1 MSAIHVIVRPR
12 PEQAPE
18 PALAPLY
25 GLFDVIV
32 DGVNLTARIGDG
44 QALSLLAELG
54 QAVAQLA
61 TGRRERATVQL
72 YADDEAWELGLE
84 TDADAVLVTVFRT
97 GPNPEVA
104 VYERRLTFAALR
116 EALLGA
122 LTELPV
128 RELPRGVAM
137 ALKTAESALT
147 SMPDILRRP
156 ALERDLVA
164 IAPRAVKG
172 LSFAARL
179 PLRRARPVNGGRA
192 HEPQVER
199 ADLHALLARGEFSVT
214 ARGRTT
220 TLPSCHAFL
229 VAERLI
235 LLAGEVFEAWQIGR
249 PLFRR
254 VQVSG
259 GRVSVR
265 RTLRDGPLAL
275 GISTPELA
283 ARGESVTFPEIDAPL
298 FVEAVVRFARAVAES
313 FQQSDA
319 AQQRNLRVVALVQ
332 AAGSLHERLNEARSD
347 DTLTNQEPESYRSF
361 GVPAR
366 RQEGRG
372 PWEHGGKMR
381 FLALWVAAVPGLDLR
396 STFLCG
402 DRLLVGSLRE
412 TTCLD
417 RKSGSVVW
425 RIPNARGAS
434 VVTPAGLARFHAD
447 GTLLLYDLDTGISRF
462 KTILAPRAGGGASGA
477 VVHTPGLPKLLVVAE
492 GERSI
497 TAVDLISGDVR
508 WRHTARRPANFKVR
522 RAGKLLLVSG
532 GDSALMALDVASGE
546 AVWRVRDRLPF
557 SGDISV
563 EHDAAFAL
571 CSGPVG
577 PSRLHSLDPW
587 SGQLRWTVELDE
599 RPTLGQTPLV
609 TSRVV
614 VVPIRDRRGV
624 GALGFDRETGAAL
637 WQQGPGLASPTTAW
651 LAVDDAVF
659 ANSASG
665 SLLCLDSASGA
676 VRYSHVFARHVEADQ
691 PRRLEPVL
699 RSGALF
705 VPQHR
710 VHVVRPR
717 DGEIIGTV
725 PSDLIPDLLRVD
737 ERCSVYVAEESGHI
751 AAFSAAPRLM
761 RIK

>member
-54 QAVAQLA
+54 QAVAELA
-61 TGRRERATVQL
+61 AGRRDRATVQL

-84 TDADAVLVTVFRT
+84 TDADAALITVFRT

-104 VYERRLTFAALR
+104 VYERRLTFSALR

-122 LTELPV
+122 LRELPA
-128 RELPRGVAM
+128 RELPRGVAT
-137 ALKTAESALT
+137 ALQTARRALE

-156 ALERDLVA
+156 ALER
-164 IAPRAVKG
+164 APVSIGPRSAKG
-172 LSFAARL
+172 FAFSARL
-179 PLRRARPVNGGRA
+179 PLRHARPASSARSN
-192 HEPQVER
+192 EPHVER

-220 TLPSCHAFL
+220 SLPNCHVFL
-229 VAERLI
+229 VAERL
-235 LLAGEVFEAWQIGR
+235 LQLAGEVFEAWQIGR
-249 PLFRR
+249 PLFKR

-265 RTLRDGPLAL
+265 RALRDGPLAL

-283 ARGESVTFPEIDAPL
+283 ARGESVTFPEIDPPL
-298 FVEAVVRFARAVAES
+298 FVEAVVRFARAVADA
-313 FQQSDA
+313 FQRQDA
-319 AQQRNLRVVALVQ
+319 AQQRNLRALALVQ
-332 AAGSLHERLNEARSD
+332 AAGALHERLNEASTD
-347 DTLTNQEPESYRSF
+347 DTLTNREPESYRSF

-366 RQEGRG
+366 RHEGRG

-381 FLALWVAAVPGLDLR
+381 FLARWVAAVPGLDLR

-402 DRLLVGSLRE
+402 DRLIVGSARE

-447 GTLLLYDLDTGISRF
+447 GTLILYDLETGISRF
-462 KTILAPRAGGGASGA
+462 KTILTARTGGGASGA

-497 TAVDLISGDVR
+497 TAIDLISGDVR

-522 RAGKLLLVSG
+522 RAGKLLLISG
-532 GDSALMALDVASGE
+532 GDCALMALDVASGE

-571 CSGPVG
+571 CTGPVG

-587 SGQLRWTVELDE
+587 SGELRWTMEIEE

-624 GALGFDRETGAAL
+624 GALGFDRETGASL
-637 WQQGPGLASPTTAW
+637 WQQAPGLASPTTAW

-665 SLLCLDSASGA
+665 SLLCLDSTSGG
-676 VRYSHVFARHVEADQ
+676 VRYSHVFARHV
-691 PRRLEPVL
+691 
-699 RSGALF
+699 
-705 VPQHR
+705 
-710 VHVVRPR
+710 
-717 DGEIIGTV
+717 
-725 PSDLIPDLLRVD
+725 
-737 ERCSVYVAEESGHI
+737 
-751 AAFSAAPRLM
+751 
-761 RIK
+761 